1 VEDINHN
8 VSLTSGELANLWT
21 QYMND
26 SLSICVL
33 NHSIKNV
40 QDKDIKEILQFAL
53 SIAEPHIEKI
63 TEFLKQ
69 EKYPVPKGFTI
80 EQDINLNAPP
90 LFSDTFMLVYMHIM
104 TLHGMTGYA
113 GAVGTSVRADQ
124 ITYFIE
130 CNNEAMALYER
141 TVHLML
147 KKGIYSR
154 TPRINSPEKADFV
167 DNKSYL
173 AGWFGKKR
181 PLNALEIS
189 GLSFNM
195 QKTAVK
201 VVLEIGFGQVCQSK
215 ELQKYFN
222 RGRDICKK
230 HFETFRSFLIKDNL
244 SSPNLWISEVSNST
258 VSPFSD
264 KLMLFH
270 IVTLVSA
277 AVGFYSAGLSVSQR
291 RDLALEYTGLV
302 TEIGLYAEDGAQLL
316 IKNGWLERPPMADD
330 KDELSNSQ

>member
-1 VEDINHN
+1 MEDINHN
-8 VSLTSGELANLWT
+8 VSLTSGELANLWN

-26 SLSICVL
+26 SLTICLL
-33 NHSIKNV
+33 NHSLKNV
-40 QDKDIKEILQFAL
+40 KDSEIKEILQFAL
-53 SIAEPHIEKI
+53 SLAEPHIEKI
-63 TEFLKQ
+63 KEFLKK
-69 EKYPVPKGFTI
+69 ENYPIPKGFTI
-80 EQDINLNAPP
+80 EQDVTLNAPP

-124 ITYFIE
+124 ITYFIH
-130 CNNEAMALYER
+130 CNKEAMELYER

-147 KKGIYSR
+147 KKGLYSR
-154 TPRINSPEKADFV
+154 TPHLNSPEKVEFV
-167 DNKSYL
+167 CNKSYL
-173 AGWFGKKR
+173 SGWFGKKR
-181 PLNALEIS
+181 PLNAMEIS

-222 RGRDICKK
+222 KGRDICKK

-244 SSPNLWISEVSNST
+244 SSPNLWISEVTNST
-258 VSPFSD
+258 VPPFSD

-291 RDLALEYTGLV
+291 RDIALEYTGLV

>member
-1 VEDINHN
+1 VEDTNHK

-33 NHSIKNV
+33 SHSINKI
-40 QDKDIKEILQFAL
+40 QDEDIKEILQFAL
-53 SIAEPHIEKI
+53 SIAEPHIIKI
-63 TEFLKQ
+63 KEFLQQ
-69 EKYPVPKGFTI
+69 ENYPVPEGFTLD
-80 EQDINLNAPP
+80 QDINLNAPP
-90 LFSDTFMLVYMHIM
+90 IFSDTFMLVYMHIM

-130 CNNEAMALYER
+130 CNKEAMELYEK
-141 TVHLML
+141 TVLLLL
-147 KKGIYSR
+147 KKGLYSR
-154 TPRINSPEKADFV
+154 TPHLNSPGKVDFV
-167 DNKSYL
+167 DSKSYL

-201 VVLEIGFGQVCQSK
+201 VVLEIGFGQVCTSK

-222 RGRDICKK
+222 KGRDICKK
-230 HFETFRSFLIKDNL
+230 HFETFRSFLLKDNL
-244 SSPNLWISEVSNST
+244 SSPNLWISEVTNST
-258 VSPFSD
+258 VPPFSD

-277 AVGFYSAGLSVSQR
+277 AVGFYSAGLSVTQR
-291 RDLALEYTGLV
+291 RDIALEYTGLI
-302 TEIGLYAEDGAQLL
+302 TEIGIYAEDGAQLL

>member
-8 VSLTSGELANLWT
+8 VSLTSGELANLWS

-33 NHSIKNV
+33 SHSIKKV
-40 QDKDIKEILQFAL
+40 QDNDIKEILQFAL
-53 SIAEPHIEKI
+53 SIAEPHIVKI
-63 TEFLKQ
+63 KEFLKQ
-69 EKYPVPKGFTI
+69 EKYPVPKGFTL

-113 GAVGTSVRADQ
+113 GAVGTSARADQ
-124 ITYFIE
+124 IAYFIR
-130 CNNEAMALYER
+130 CNKEAMELYER
-141 TVHLML
+141 TVSLML
-147 KKGIYSR
+147 KKGLYSR
-154 TPRINSPEKADFV
+154 TPHLNSPDNIDFV
-167 DNKSYL
+167 NNKSYL
-173 AGWFGKKR
+173 SGWFGKKR
-181 PLNALEIS
+181 PLNAMEIS

-215 ELQKYFN
+215 ELQRYFN
-222 RGRDICKK
+222 QGRDICKK
-230 HFETFRSFLIKDNL
+230 HFETFRLFLLKDNL
-244 SSPNLWISEVSNST
+244 SSPNLWISEVTNST
-258 VSPFSD
+258 VPPFSD

-277 AVGFYSAGLSVSQR
+277 AVGFYSAGMAVSQR

-316 IKNGWLERPPMADD
+316 IKNGWLEQPPMADD
-330 KDELSNSQ
+330 KDELSNS

>member
-1 VEDINHN
+1 MEDINHN

-26 SLSICVL
+26 SLTICVL

-40 QDKDIKEILQFAL
+40 QDEDIKEILQFAL
-53 SIAEPHIEKI
+53 SLAESHIVKI
-63 TEFLKQ
+63 KEFLKQ
-69 EKYPVPKGFTI
+69 ENYPIPKGFTI
-80 EQDINLNAPP
+80 EQDINLTAPP

-130 CNNEAMALYER
+130 CNKEAMKLYER

-147 KKGIYSR
+147 QKGIYSR
-154 TPRINSPEKADFV
+154 TPQINRPEKVDFI

-181 PLNALEIS
+181 PLNAMEIS

-230 HFETFRSFLIKDNL
+230 HFETFRSFLVKDNL
-244 SSPNLWISEVSNST
+244 SSPNLWISEVTNST
-258 VSPFSD
+258 IPPFSD

-270 IVTLVSA
+270 TVTLVSA
-277 AVGFYSAGLSVSQR
+277 AVGFYAAGLSVSQR
-291 RDLALEYTGLV
+291 RDIALEYTGLV
-302 TEIGLYAEDGAQLL
+302 TEMGLYAEDGAQLL
-316 IKNGWLERPPMADD
+316 IKNKWLERPPMADD
-330 KDELSNSQ
+330 KDELSNSH

>member
-1 VEDINHN
+1 MEDINHH
-8 VSLTSGELANLWT
+8 VSLTSGELANLWS

-33 NHSIKNV
+33 KHSINKI
-40 QDKDIKEILQFAL
+40 QDEDIKEILEFAL
-53 SIAEPHIEKI
+53 SIAEPHIVKI
-63 TEFLKQ
+63 KGFLQQ
-69 EKYPVPKGFTI
+69 ENYPVPKGFTL

-90 LFSDTFMLVYMHIM
+90 LFSDTFMLIYMHIM

-130 CNNEAMALYER
+130 CNKEAMALYER
-141 TVHLML
+141 TVLLLL
-147 KKGIYSR
+147 KKGLYSR
-154 TPRINSPEKADFV
+154 TPHINSPGKVDFV
-167 DNKSYL
+167 HDQSYL

-181 PLNALEIS
+181 PLNAMEIS

-195 QKTAVK
+195 QKTVVK
-201 VVLEIGFGQVCQSK
+201 VVLEIGFGQVCTSK

-222 RGRDICKK
+222 KGRDICKK

-258 VSPFSD
+258 VPPFSD
-264 KLMLFH
+264 KLMLYH
-270 IVTLVSA
+270 IVTLISA
-277 AVGFYSAGLSVSQR
+277 AIGFYSAGLSVTQR
-291 RDLALEYTGLV
+291 RDIALEYTGLI
-302 TEIGLYAEDGAQLL
+302 TEIGIYAEDGAQLL
-316 IKNGWLERPPMADD
+316 IKNGWLERPPMADN

>member
-1 VEDINHN
+1 MKDIDHN
-8 VSLTSGELANLWT
+8 VSLTSGELANLWS

-33 NHSIKNV
+33 KHSINKI
-40 QDKDIKEILQFAL
+40 QDEDIKEILEFAL
-53 SIAEPHIEKI
+53 SIAEPHIVKI
-63 TEFLKQ
+63 KEFLQ
-69 EKYPVPKGFTI
+69 RENYPVPKGFTL

-90 LFSDTFMLVYMHIM
+90 LFSDTFMLVYLHIM

-130 CNNEAMALYER
+130 CNKEAMELYER
-141 TVHLML
+141 TVLLLL
-147 KKGIYSR
+147 KKGLYSR
-154 TPRINSPEKADFV
+154 TPHINSPGKVDFV
-167 DNKSYL
+167 HDKSYL

-181 PLNALEIS
+181 PLNAMEIS

-201 VVLEIGFGQVCQSK
+201 VVLEIGFGQVCTSK

-222 RGRDICKK
+222 KGRDICKK
-230 HFETFRSFLIKDNL
+230 HFETFRTFLIKDNL
-244 SSPNLWISEVSNST
+244 SSPNLWISEVTNST
-258 VSPFSD
+258 VPPFSD
-264 KLMLFH
+264 KLMLYH

-277 AVGFYSAGLSVSQR
+277 AVGFYSAGLSVTQR
-291 RDLALEYTGLV
+291 RDIALEYTGLV

-330 KDELSNSQ
+330 KDELANSQ

>member
-1 VEDINHN
+1 MEDINHN
-8 VSLTSGELANLWT
+8 VSLTSGELANLWS

-26 SLSICVL
+26 SLTICVL

-40 QDKDIKEILQFAL
+40 KDVGIKEILQFAL
-53 SIAEPHIEKI
+53 SIAEPHIVKI
-63 TEFLKQ
+63 KEFLKQ
-69 EKYPVPKGFTI
+69 ENYPVPKGFTI

-124 ITYFIE
+124 ITYFIQ
-130 CNNEAMALYER
+130 CNKEAMELYER

-154 TPRINSPEKADFV
+154 TPHINSPENVDFV
-167 DNKSYL
+167 NDKSYL
-173 AGWFGKKR
+173 TGWFGKKR
-181 PLNALEIS
+181 PLNAMEIS

-222 RGRDICKK
+222 KGRDICKK

-244 SSPNLWISEVSNST
+244 SSPHLWISEVTNST
-258 VSPFSD
+258 VPPFSD

-277 AVGFYSAGLSVSQR
+277 AIGFYSAGLSVSQR

-302 TEIGLYAEDGAQLL
+302 TEIGLYAEVGAQLL
-316 IKNGWLERPPMADD
+316 IKNGWLERPPLADD
-330 KDELSNSQ
+330 KDALSNSQ